1 MAISARGS
9 TRTRRMRNR
18 PAQGSGLD
26 RRCMGVTCGWYEE
39 AMTSDARPAL
49 PAPTDEVVD
58 LCRDLLRID
67 TTNTGD
73 NATSTGERLAAEYV
87 AEKLAE
93 VGVDSVLHESAPGR
107 ANVIARIPGTDP
119 SRGALLVHGHLDVV
133 PADPAEWSVHP
144 FSGEL
149 RDGYLWGRGAIDMKD
164 FDAMVLAV
172 VRHWQRTGVRPPRDI
187 VLAYTAD
194 EEAGSDYGAHFLT
207 SRHRE
212 LFDGCTEAIGEVG
225 GFSYSVDES
234 RRLYLIETAE
244 KGIDWLRLH
253 AKGRP
258 GHGSMVHDDN
268 AVTALAEAVARIGR
282 HRFPV
287 VVTDTVRAFLEEV
300 SELLGIELDPE
311 DPETAIAKL
320 GPIAN
325 IIGATIRNTANPTRL
340 AAGYKEN
347 VIPGRASAT
356 IDCRSLPG
364 QSELLE
370 RQLRE
375 LIGPDIAIEYIQRQ
389 PALETT
395 FDGAL
400 VEAMSAALRAED
412 PGAHPVPYMLSGGTD
427 AKAFSQLGIRC
438 FGFAPLRLPA
448 DLNFSALF
456 HGIDERVPVDGL
468 QFGVRV
474 LDRFLR
480 TC

>member
-1 MAISARGS
+1 
-9 TRTRRMRNR
+9 
-18 PAQGSGLD
+18 
-26 RRCMGVTCGWYEE
+26 
-39 AMTSDARPAL
+39 MTSDAAPARPD
-49 PAPTDEVVD
+49 PTDEVVD

-73 NATSTGERLAAEYV
+73 NDTSVGERRAAEYV
-87 AEKLAE
+87 AAKLAE
-93 VGVDSVLHESAPGR
+93 AGVDAEIHESAPGR
-107 ANVIARIPGTDP
+107 ANVLARIAGTDP
-119 SRGALLVHGHLDVV
+119 GRDALLVHGHLDVV
-133 PADPAEWSVHP
+133 PADPDEWSVHP
-144 FSGEL
+144 FSGEI

-172 VRHWQRTGVRPPRDI
+172 VRGWQRAGVRPSRDI
-187 VLAYTAD
+187 VLAFTAD
-194 EEAGSDYGAHFLT
+194 EEAGGDYGAHYLT
-207 SRHRE
+207 REHRGV
-212 LFDGCTEAIGEVG
+212 FDGCTEAIGEVG
-225 GFSYSVDES
+225 GFSYSVSEQQ
-234 RRLYLIETAE
+234 RLYLIETAE
-244 KGIDWLRLH
+244 KGLDWLRLH

-268 AVTALAEAVARIGR
+268 AVVALAEAVARIGR

-287 VVTDTVRAFLEEV
+287 VVTDTVRAFLAEV
-300 SELLGIELDPE
+300 SEVLGIEIDPD

-340 AAGYKEN
+340 DAGYKDN
-347 VIPGRASAT
+347 VIPGRATAT

-375 LIGPDIAIEYIQRQ
+375 LVGPDIAIEYIQRQ

-395 FDGAL
+395 FDGDL
-400 VEAMSAALRAED
+400 VDAMSAALRAED
-412 PGAHPVPYMLSGGTD
+412 PGARPVPYMLSGGTD
-427 AKAFSQLGIRC
+427 AKAFAQLGIRC

-448 DLNFSALF
+448 DLNFSGLF
-456 HGIDERVPVDGL
+456 HGIDERVPLDGL

-480 TC
+480 SC